1 MYELLKRFILS
12 IIGRN
17 FIKKNEI
24 GIRRIFLYPFF
35 IGKSKTCVVCDKNLR
50 KFILLTNNELL
61 CPYCGSLKRNRRLIQ
76 QLIPKFENGMK
87 VLEFSPSKCLKNR
100 LKKESII
107 EYVTSDFVGEFEAD
121 KHYDITKIADNP
133 ETYSIIV
140 CYHILEHIEN
150 DTQAMSELY
159 RILKT
164 RGTCFIQTPFKTGEM
179 YEDLS
184 ITDPKER
191 TAHFGQHD
199 HVRIY
204 SVDALKGRLES
215 VGFKVEVLNFRE
227 EKTNRFGFGENE
239 TLLLAHKN

>member
-1 MYELLKRFILS
+1 MYELLKRFIFS

-17 FIKKNEI
+17 FIRRNEI

-35 IGKSKTCVVCDKNLR
+35 VGKSKTCVVCDKNLS
-50 KFILLTNNELL
+50 KFILLSNNELL

-76 QLIPKFENGMK
+76 QLVPKLETGVK

-100 LKKESII
+100 LKNETKI

-121 KHYDITKIADNP
+121 KHYDITKIDEKA
-133 ETYSIIV
+133 ESYSIVI

-150 DTQAMSELY
+150 DSLAMSELY
-159 RILKT
+159 RILKPD
-164 RGTCFIQTPFKTGEM
+164 GTCFIQTPFKTGEM

-191 TAHFGQHD
+191 ITHFGQHD

-204 SVDALKGRLES
+204 SVEALKGRLET

-239 TLLLAHKN
+239 TVLLAHKN